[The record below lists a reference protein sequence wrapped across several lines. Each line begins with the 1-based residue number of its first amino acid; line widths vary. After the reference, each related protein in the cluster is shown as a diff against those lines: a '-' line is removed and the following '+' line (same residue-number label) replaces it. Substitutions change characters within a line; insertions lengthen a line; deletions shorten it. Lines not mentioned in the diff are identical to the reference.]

1 MSVTVSRADGVTVF
15 TVTSDQESRWPPVCQ
30 VLKSLCYS
38 PMCCSV
44 SQNLRR
50 IQGTSLSVLG
60 SLQIVIGLLNIGLG
74 AILHLSRSASLYI
87 IWSLQCPYWLG
98 ALFIIFGIMCILSE
112 RYPSP
117 CTVILNVTLNL
128 AGVAFA
134 ITAITLYSASVAN
147 IHLWW
152 YYCEEPYYGTTPS
165 PSLQDEYRRNACLTS
180 KKLVLMLL
188 RSIHGVLIVFSV
200 LELCVVISCVVLGIK
215 ALKSSNK
222 EKNKSF
228 SDPEQF
234 KPLLEEVSTNSAA

>member
-1 MSVTVSRADGVTVF
+1 MASCVSGPEEPLLQPDVLLGVPEPEEDPGNVSVCPRGDSPDAVF
-15 TVTSDQESRWPPVCQ
+15 Y
-30 VLKSLCYS
+30 LALIG
-38 PMCCSV
+38 
-44 SQNLRR
+44 
-50 IQGTSLSVLG
+50 IQTED